1 MRKQEKEKKVM
12 SEKTKKI
19 LNNLKKVLF
28 ITMIILVFALS
39 EKLAN
44 NLIYLLQEIINLGV
58 IPISKFINTVLI
70 TILCYIYFKK

>member
-19 LNNLKKVLF
+19 LNNLKKILF